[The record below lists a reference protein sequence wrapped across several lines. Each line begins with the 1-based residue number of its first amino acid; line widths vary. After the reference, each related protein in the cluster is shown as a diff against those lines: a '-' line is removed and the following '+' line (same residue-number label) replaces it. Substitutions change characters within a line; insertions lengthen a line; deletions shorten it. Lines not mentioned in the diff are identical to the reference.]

1 MARFDMIQRG
11 LVAQGFDPAT
21 AQAAAGRV
29 LGGMVM
35 RQATVL
41 GFERMFMLAGIAF
54 LFILPLVLF
63 LKGPKFNDSG
73 GARAPKP
80 EVHLEM

>member
-1 MARFDMIQRG
+1 MTPARRRPP
-11 LVAQGFDPAT
+11 PA
-21 AQAAAGRV
+21 ACM
-29 LGGMVM
+29 GGMVM

-54 LFILPLVLF
+54 LFILPLVVF
-63 LKGPKFNDSG
+63 LKGPKFNKAPG
-73 GARAPKP
+73 AARAPKP